1 MTNQG
6 SAERVK
12 RRRAGERVYVVS
24 SDVVSLLFVYGVIC
38 VVVSLFHQQSVWQT
52 PYQYYKYGRS
62 RKTGGQRR
70 LSLCSVSDYLG

>member
-24 SDVVSLLFVYGVIC
+24 FDVVSLLFVGL
-38 VVVSLFHQQSVWQT
+38 VSFVLLFLCFISNPCGKHLISII
-52 PYQYYKYGRS
+52 S
-62 RKTGGQRR
+62 MGGAGKQEDR
-70 LSLCSVSDYLG
+70 GG